1 MSIHS
6 SYPPRILQWSR
17 TASPYPRDASIDQ
30 LFAQQAARTPH
41 ALAVEFA
48 NARLSYA
55 QLEAR
60 ANQLAHRLLECGVRP
75 GDIVGML
82 VQRSPAVLVGMLG
95 VLKAGGAYLPLNVN
109 DPAARRMR
117 VITDAGVRVLLTHKT
132 DTSANAT
139 GTVVLDLED
148 ISWTDSAA
156 EFTSRVTTPMKRAYV
171 LYTSGST
178 GTPKGVEVPHRAVV
192 RLVKGTDYLQV
203 RPGDR
208 VAQVSAVSFDA
219 ATFEIWSALLN
230 GGTVVGIDDGTRLDP
245 SRLVAGLRARD
256 IHVLFLTT
264 ALFHQ
269 IAYDMP
275 RAFASL
281 RVLLF
286 GGEVAEPARV
296 RAVLDSGK
304 PTRLLHM
311 YGPTENTSF
320 TTWHEVE
327 SLAPDAAT
335 VPIGRPIANTHIHI
349 LNDALKPVSVGV
361 TGELYV
367 GGDGLALGYLNRPE
381 RTVEAFI
388 ANPFGPGR
396 LYRTGDRAYWSES
409 GQVEFVGR
417 VDRQVKVR
425 GFRIELAEIE
435 RALGSHPDV
444 RQAFVTITDVVDAK
458 GDSQLRHKRIDGYI
472 VPHHRDDAAL
482 IDEVRAHLQGMLPA
496 YMIPGAWAVIAGLPL
511 SSHGKVDRRA
521 LPGARAYTASPY
533 TAPRT
538 RTETTLCALWEQVLA
553 VPRVGLHDN
562 IFELGGHSLAIAR
575 ICTRV
580 RAALR
585 IELSLADFF
594 THPTVAELGAAIDAG
609 APSTNPPSPAAPPS
623 STSPSSPLV
632 PDRIGRNEFPLS
644 PAQRRLWFLC
654 TIENGNAAYNVP
666 SALRLRGP
674 LDVDALR
681 VSMRALVRRHAA
693 LRTSISS
700 DGGIEPRQRI
710 SREVAIPWQHQDI
723 SEAPPSRRGEICR
736 AIIERA
742 LRCPFDI
749 GIAPLLRVVLVTLA
763 PDDHIFVLIQH
774 HLVTD
779 GWSVSLLWRELGR
792 CYRRHDDPAVPELP
806 PLSVQY
812 GDYARWL
819 SDELESER
827 VQTPLDYWRAE
838 LLGLDGILALPADR
852 PRPAQLSY
860 AGDDVRIL
868 LPARVTE
875 GIRALG
881 RACGCSPFM
890 VMEAVFAL
898 FLRRI
903 SGQRDIA
910 IGIPVANR
918 GHEELERILGLFVNT
933 LVLRVQIDDDDN
945 FLGLLERV
953 KAKTLMAHRHRQV
966 PFDQLVRALAP
977 NRSLSHH
984 PFIQVLFAWQDAP
997 WALPALNGLEVSRWP
1012 VPAVFS
1018 RFDLSVAVEGVE
1030 TPTWELVW
1038 EYATD
1043 LFERATIKRWIGHF
1057 QTLLTTLLDSSRA
1070 GLRRRA
1076 TELPLLDPEE
1086 RQRLLCEW
1094 NDTRTE
1100 LPRDG
1105 YVHALLAEQ
1114 AARTPD
1120 AIAVEYAD
1128 EVVTYRELNER
1139 AERLASYLRGRGVAP
1154 ESLIGVCID
1163 RSIEL
1168 VVGLLAVWKA
1178 GCAYVPLDPTHP
1190 VERNRYILADCGAS
1204 VLLTQR
1210 AMMARLPAVEVTV
1223 CLDDEPTSHAVASTG
1238 IDTSLAYMI
1247 YTSGS
1252 TGRPKGVAI
1261 EHRALVNF
1269 LSSMRKS
1276 PGLSDTDALLA
1287 VTTVCFDIAVLELYL
1302 PLLVGARLVL
1312 ASTAE
1317 SRDGRALAA
1326 RITASSI
1333 TVMQATPATWK
1344 MLLDSGEFRAPGLRA
1359 LCGGEALPWQL
1370 AARLTDHV
1378 AEAWNLYGPTET
1390 TVWSAY
1396 YRIESAISP
1405 DQTANAVVPIGVPLD
1420 NTQLYVLDPHL
1431 EPAPI
1436 GVTGELY
1443 IGGHGLARGY
1453 HERPALTEDR
1463 FVANPFAAGR
1473 LYRTGDLARRR
1484 VDGAIDFLGRLD
1496 DQVKIRGFRIELGEI
1511 EMALGALSEV
1521 ADCAMVA
1528 RGGNGERRLV
1538 AYIVLADEHSKLSP
1552 GYLRQ
1557 RLGDRLPAYML
1568 PAQFTVVHA
1577 LPRTPNGK
1585 LDRRSLPEPVDSAIE
1600 TAHAPPRTAMELVV
1614 ADIWRRELFVESI
1627 GVDDDFFALGGH
1639 SLALARVVAQLEHVL
1654 HRPCRVELAFRYPT
1668 VRGLAAQLARQPASD
1683 GVLQSSGEERD
1694 ILADCVLP
1702 GDIRPEHIPGAPASV
1717 ARPRTILLTGASGFL
1732 GVYLLAGLIQRVPDA
1747 RIACLVRGHDASRA
1761 RARLQQAMRGFGQWQ
1776 PGYADRIDIWP
1787 GDLSRDDLGW
1797 SRHVFDRRATAID
1810 VIYHSGAWVNA
1821 LYPYSALRPANVF
1834 GTEQVLRLACRGHG
1848 VVFHHLSTMS
1858 VFEGE
1863 LKHQARVGERRV
1875 LPTMPLTKRFSDIKT
1890 GYGKSKWVAEHLV
1903 HEARERG
1910 LRACIYRPTVVM
1922 GDVAT
1927 GRCNAQDLLA
1937 LCLRSF
1943 VQSGLWPQEQTYYY
1957 MASVDRMVA
1966 VILDLAARP
1975 CSIGETFNLTPERG
1989 TTSDVLLD
1997 WIRSAGHPMHVLP
2010 YAALKSRALSER
2022 SPVLMSLCPYLDRV
2036 FDIPGM
2042 NWRHDV
2048 EQANVSKVL
2057 DASYEVFPEVGR
2069 DFFLRCLDDIL
2080 STPRS

>member
-1 MSIHS
+1 MSFPCI
-6 SYPPRILQWSR
+6 YPPRILQWNR
-17 TASPYPRDASIDQ
+17 TASSYARDASIDQ

-41 ALAVEFA
+41 ALAVEFEH
-48 NARLSYA
+48 ARLSYA

-60 ANQLAHRLLECGVRP
+60 ANQLAHRLLERGVRP

-82 VQRSPAVLVGMLG
+82 LPRSPAVFVGMLG
-95 VLKAGGAYLPLNVN
+95 VLKAGGAYLPLNVH

-117 VITDAGVRVLLTHKT
+117 VIADAGVRVLLTQKT
-132 DTSANAT
+132 DPAANAT
-139 GTVVLDLED
+139 GTEWLDLED

-156 EFTSRVTTPMKRAYV
+156 EFTGRVTTSMQRAYV

-178 GTPKGVEVPHRAVV
+178 GMPKGVEVPHRAVV
-192 RLVKGTDYLQV
+192 RLVKGADYLQV
-203 RPGDR
+203 GPGDR

-230 GGTVVGIDDGTRLDP
+230 GGTVVGIDDETRLDP
-245 SRLVAGLRARD
+245 SRLVARLRARD

-269 IAYDMP
+269 IAYEVP
-275 RAFASL
+275 RAFAGL
-281 RVLLF
+281 RALLF
-286 GGEVAEPARV
+286 GGEVAKPARV

-320 TTWHEVE
+320 TTWYEVE
-327 SLAPDAAT
+327 SLAPGAAT

-349 LNDALKPVSVGV
+349 LNDALKPVPVGV

-381 RTVEAFI
+381 RTAEAFI
-388 ANPFGPGR
+388 PNPFGPGR
-396 LYRTGDRAYWSES
+396 LYRTGDLAYWSES

-425 GFRIELAEIE
+425 GFRIELPEIE

-444 RQAFVTITDVVDAK
+444 REAFVTVTDVVGSK
-458 GDSQLRHKRIDGYI
+458 TESQQRHKRIDGYI
-472 VPHHRDDAAL
+472 VPHHREDTAL
-482 IDEVRAHLQGMLPA
+482 IDEVRTHLQRMLPA
-496 YMIPGAWAVIAGLPL
+496 YMIPGAWAVVSKLPL
-511 SSHGKVDRRA
+511 TSHGKVDRRA
-521 LPGARAYTASPY
+521 LPAARAHTASPY
-533 TAPRT
+533 AEPRT
-538 RTETTLCALWEQVLA
+538 QTEATLCALWERVLA

-562 IFELGGHSLAIAR
+562 IFELGGHSLTIAR
-575 ICTRV
+575 ICARV
-580 RAALR
+580 RVALQ

-594 THPTVAELGAAIDAG
+594 THSTVAELGAAIDAR
-609 APSTNPPSPAAPPS
+609 APSTNPSTA
-623 STSPSSPLV
+623 STSPSSPLTPGPV
-632 PDRIGRNEFPLS
+632 GRNEFPLS

-666 SALRLRGP
+666 SAIRLRGP

-681 VSMRALVRRHAA
+681 ASMRALVRRHAA

-700 DGGIEPRQRI
+700 DGGVEPRQRI
-710 SREVAIPWQHQDI
+710 SRDVAIPWQHRDI
-723 SEAPPSRRGEICR
+723 SDTPSSRRGENCR
-736 AIIERA
+736 AIIKRA

-749 GIAPLLRVVLVTLA
+749 GVAPLLRVVLITLA

-779 GWSVSLLWRELGR
+779 GWSVSLLWRELGH
-792 CYRRHDDPAVPELP
+792 CYRRHDDPGVPELP
-806 PLSVQY
+806 PLPVQY

-827 VQTPLDYWRAE
+827 LQTSLDYWRTE
-838 LLGLDGILALPADR
+838 LSGLDGILALPADR

-860 AGDDVRIL
+860 VGDDVRIL
-868 LPARVTE
+868 LPPPVTE
-875 GIRALG
+875 GVRALG

-890 VMEAVFAL
+890 VMETVFAL

-918 GHEELERILGLFVNT
+918 EHEELEGILGLFVNI
-933 LVLRVQIDDDDN
+933 LVLRVQIADDDN
-945 FLGLLERV
+945 VFGLLKRV
-953 KAKTLMAHRHRQV
+953 KDKTLAAHRHRQV

-977 NRSLSHH
+977 HRSLSHH
-984 PFIQVLFAWQDAP
+984 PFIQVLFAWQNAP
-997 WALPALNGLEVSRWP
+997 WELPAMNGMEVSRWP
-1012 VPAVFS
+1012 VPAAFS
-1018 RFDLSVAVEGVE
+1018 RFDLSVSVEGVD

-1043 LFERATIKRWIGHF
+1043 VFDRATIERWIGHF
-1057 QTLLTTLLDSSRA
+1057 QTLLTALLDSSRA
-1070 GLRRRA
+1070 GLQRPA
-1076 TELPLLDPEE
+1076 TALPLLDAEE

-1094 NDTRTE
+1094 NDTRAE
-1100 LPRDG
+1100 IPRDG
-1105 YVHALLAEQ
+1105 RVHVLFAEQ

-1120 AIAVEYAD
+1120 AIAVEYAE
-1128 EVVTYRELNER
+1128 EVVTYRALNER
-1139 AERLASYLRGRGVAP
+1139 AERLASHLRGRGVAP
-1154 ESLIGVCID
+1154 ESLIGVCVE

-1190 VERNRYILADCGAS
+1190 VERNRYILADSGAS

-1210 AMMARLPAVEVTV
+1210 AMMARLPAVEITV
-1223 CLDDEPTSHAVASTG
+1223 CLDDEPTSHAVASTRS
-1238 IDTSLAYMI
+1238 DTSLAYMI

-1261 EHRALVNF
+1261 EHQALVNF

-1276 PGLSDTDALLA
+1276 PGLSHTDALLA

-1317 SRDGRALAA
+1317 SRDGRALIA
-1326 RITASSI
+1326 RIAASSI

-1344 MLLDSGEFRAPGLRA
+1344 MVLDSGEFRAPGLRA
-1359 LCGGEALPWQL
+1359 LCGGEALSWQL

-1396 YRIESAISP
+1396 YRIEPAMSP
-1405 DQTANAVVPIGVPLD
+1405 AHTANAVVPIGMPLD
-1420 NTQLYVLDPHL
+1420 NTQLHVLDSHL

-1453 HERPALTEDR
+1453 HGRPALTEER

-1484 VDGAIDFLGRLD
+1484 ADGAIDFVGRLD
-1496 DQVKIRGFRIELGEI
+1496 DQLKIRGFRIEPGEI

-1521 ADCAMVA
+1521 ADCAVVA
-1528 RGGNGERRLV
+1528 RGDDGERRLV
-1538 AYIVLADEHSKLSP
+1538 AYIVLADERSKPSS

-1557 RLGDRLPAYML
+1557 RLGDSLPAYML

-1585 LDRRSLPEPVDSAIE
+1585 LDRRALPEPVDSVRE
-1600 TAHAPPRTAMELVV
+1600 TTRTPPTTAMERIV

-1627 GVDDDFFALGGH
+1627 DVDDDFFALGGH

-1654 HRPCRVELAFRYPT
+1654 QRPCRIEMAFRNPT
-1668 VRGLAAQLARQPASD
+1668 VRGLAAQLARQSASD
-1683 GVLQSSGEERD
+1683 GMLHATSEERD

-1702 GDIRPEHIPGAPASV
+1702 SDIRPEHAFGASASV
-1717 ARPRTILLTGASGFL
+1717 SRPRTILLTGASGFL

-1747 RIACLVRGHDASRA
+1747 RIACLVRGHDVSRA
-1761 RARLQQAMRGFGQWQ
+1761 RARLQEAMRGYGQWQ
-1776 PGYADRIDIWP
+1776 ASYADRIDIWT
-1787 GDLSRDDLGW
+1787 GDLSRPDLGW
-1797 SRHVFDRRATAID
+1797 SRHVFDQRAAAID
-1810 VIYHSGAWVNA
+1810 VIYHSAAWVNA
-1821 LYPYSALRPANVF
+1821 LYPYSALRPVNVF

-1848 VVFHHLSTMS
+1848 VVFHHLSTLS

-1863 LKHQARVGERRV
+1863 LKHQARVGERTV
-1875 LPTMPLTKRFSDIKT
+1875 LPTTPLTMRFSDIKT

-1957 MASVDRMVA
+1957 MASVDRMVE
-1966 VILDLAARP
+1966 VLLDLAARP
-1975 CSIGETFNLTPERG
+1975 SSIGETFNLTPKWG

-1997 WIRSAGHPMHVLP
+1997 WIRSAGHRMHVLP
-2010 YAALKSRALSER
+2010 YASLKSRALSER
-2022 SPVLMSLCPYLDRV
+2022 SPMLMSLCPYLDRV

-2042 NWRHDV
+2042 NWQHDV
-2048 EQANVSKVL
+2048 EQANVSNGL
-2057 DASYEVFPEVGR
+2057 NASHEVFPEVGR
-2069 DFFLRCLDDIL
+2069 DFFLRCLEDIL
-2080 STPRS
+2080 GAPQS